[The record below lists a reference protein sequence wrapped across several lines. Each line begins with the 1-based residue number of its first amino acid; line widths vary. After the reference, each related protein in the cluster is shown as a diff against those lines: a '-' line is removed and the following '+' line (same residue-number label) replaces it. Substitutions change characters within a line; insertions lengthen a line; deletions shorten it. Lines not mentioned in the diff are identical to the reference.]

1 MNYLGKSMNT
11 LIYLIQ
17 VLLALVFVVSF
28 GMTLSMSLAT
38 YLGLYHTDPTY
49 LCNTAYVCI
58 ATFLSL
64 WIQNMYYVH
73 KYSKKGW

>member
-1 MNYLGKSMNT
+1 MNT

-28 GMTLSMSLAT
+28 SMTITISLAN
-38 YLGLYHTDPTY
+38 YLGLYYTDPIY

-58 ATFLSL
+58 AAFLSL
-64 WIQNMYYVH
+64 WIQNVYYVR
-73 KYSKKGW
+73 KYSKKGWQTST